1 MADRSEID
9 SIYGVIDRLFRA
21 SIGELQDFSGAKYDG
36 DPSLTLEEAQRRKHE
51 FIFESLRLRPGSRV
65 LDLGCGWGPMLR
77 YFRSRGVVGVGV
89 TLSSAQAEAGRR
101 HGLEVHLLDARA
113 VRLETFGPFDG
124 LVSLGAFEHFCSPRE
139 YLEGR
144 QDAVYTDLFRG
155 AADLLPA
162 GGRFYLQTMV
172 FGRRMIPWERI
183 DINADHDSDAFMLA
197 RMRSMFP
204 GSWLPYGSEHLER
217 TSRPWFRII
226 SSSSGRLDYIETIR
240 QWDRRFKRM
249 SLKKIP
255 LYLSLLPRF
264 LANRSFRQAI
274 GYGGSAN
281 TECFKRDLLDH
292 YRLVLEKA

>member
-1 MADRSEID
+1 
-9 SIYGVIDRLFRA
+9 
-21 SIGELQDFSGAKYDG
+21 
-36 DPSLTLEEAQRRKHE
+36 
-51 FIFESLRLRPGSRV
+51 
-65 LDLGCGWGPMLR
+65 
-77 YFRSRGVVGVGV
+77 
-89 TLSSAQAEAGRR
+89 
-101 HGLEVHLLDARA
+101 
-113 VRLETFGPFDG
+113 
-124 LVSLGAFEHFCSPRE
+124 
-139 YLEGR
+139 
-144 QDAVYTDLFRG
+144 
-155 AADLLPA
+155 
-162 GGRFYLQTMV
+162 MV

-217 TSRPWFRII
+217 TSRPWFQII